1 MTDSPLM
8 PVAEALDRILHAF
21 QPLAAESI
29 PITESKGRV
38 LAEDILSR
46 FDLPPFDNS
55 SMDGFALHAADR
67 PATPDVAVNVTVVGD
82 IPAGTQ
88 PLLTLQPGQAARI
101 MTGAPLP
108 AGADC
113 VVPVEDTDFP
123 YRESRTLPKM
133 VKVRHFPLRASM
145 SAEGAGYSCHSVLM
159 EAGRL
164 LLAADAALLAV
175 AGVCRRFSASQ
186 APSGNPIHRD
196 DSTTRAPLSPG
207 KIYESN
213 SILISGLEPFRPRLF
228 HSASRPT
235 IPRSFRPNW
244 IRRWQPKPF
253 DPHHRRGR
261 GGCVRLL
268 KQVIEEN
275 GKNELWRVNLRRARV
290 KRGLWTLPGDTRHWA
305 SR

>member
-133 VKVRHFPLRASM
+133 VKVRHFPLGRQCRPKGQDTATTQS
-145 SAEGAGYSCHSVLM
+145 SWRPA
-159 EAGRL
+159 RL
-164 LLAADAALLAV
+164 LLAADAALLASL
-175 AGVCRRFSASQ
+175 GLPGFSASQ
-186 APSGNPIHRD
+186 APSGNPIHGD
-196 DSTTRAPLSPG
+196 VSSTGAPLS
-207 KIYESN
+207 
-213 SILISGLEPFRPRLF
+213 
-228 HSASRPT
+228 
-235 IPRSFRPNW
+235 
-244 IRRWQPKPF
+244 
-253 DPHHRRGR
+253 
-261 GGCVRLL
+261 
-268 KQVIEEN
+268 
-275 GKNELWRVNLRRARV
+275 RV
-290 KRGLWTLPGDTRHWA
+290 KSTSPTAFSSATGADSARGYFTRHRA
-305 SR
+305 DDPAVIQAKLDQRVAAKAV